1 MSSKQDS
8 KNIFK
13 LSLLSVL
20 MLKKW
25 DYVYIGLLVLLGIF
39 VVYSVSQKVREPFT
53 ELYFQDYK
61 DLPRIVENS
70 SAFSFT
76 IFNHETMPYTY
87 EVKIIAEN
95 YRKTAYLNY
104 FKVIDEFNVT
114 LQDEENRTFTEK
126 VSLDDNFITAKIQVL
141 VVNKNQNIF
150 FWADYAK
157 TLFSY
162 PEYGRVSLDCF
173 SNIVN
178 VPSLSLINIY
188 ARGSYGQGWP
198 YILVLSDGNLLRN
211 QSIASNTTQ
220 IYRFA
225 TGNMSRGFHLL
236 DVVFRNDFYNKTVLP
251 DNTTVYED
259 RNVYISNISLDTYIV
274 PKDYYLRD
282 SGTGIEAVDCKDVV
296 EKQTNLYSP
305 GALRFRIN
313 VTG

>member
-1 MSSKQDS
+1 
-8 KNIFK
+8 
-13 LSLLSVL
+13 

-25 DYVYIGLLVLLGIF
+25 DYVYIGLLILLGIF
-39 VVYSVSQKVREPFT
+39 VVYSVSQKIREPFT
-53 ELYFQDYK
+53 EMYFEDYK
-61 DLPRIVENS
+61 NLPKLVENS
-70 SAFSFT
+70 TEFSFT

-87 EVKIIAEN
+87 QIRVIAEN
-95 YRKTAYLNY
+95 YRQNAYLNY
-104 FKVIDEFNVT
+104 FKDIDEFNVT

-126 VSLDDNFITAKIQVL
+126 VSLDDNFITAKIQVI

-157 TLFSY
+157 TLFLY

-198 YILVLSDGNLLRN
+198 YVLVLLDGNLLRN
-211 QSIASNTTQ
+211 QSIVSNATQ

-225 TGNMSRGFHLL
+225 TSNLSGGFHLL
-236 DVVFRNDFYNKTVLP
+236 DVVFRDDFYNRTVLP
-251 DNTTVYED
+251 DNTTLYED
-259 RNVYISNISLDTYIV
+259 RNIYISNISLDTYFMS
-274 PKDYYLRD
+274 KDNYLLD
-282 SGTGIEAVDCKDVV
+282 NGKGIQAVDCKDIV
-296 EKQTNLYSP
+296 EKQMNLYSP